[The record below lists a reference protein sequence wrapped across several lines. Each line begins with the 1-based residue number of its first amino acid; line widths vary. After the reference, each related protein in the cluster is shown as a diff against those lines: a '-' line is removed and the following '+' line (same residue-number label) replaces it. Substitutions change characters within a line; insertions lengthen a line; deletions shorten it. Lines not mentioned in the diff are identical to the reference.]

1 MSPTSLEQLVR
12 DARRNND
19 YSPLVELIPYAKL
32 LGIECLR
39 LGDDMVFRLP
49 ANKDNIGNP
58 TLPAVL
64 LVLLAGALLGGG
76 LVARHYRPQL
86 EEALG
91 QLTASRVASGQLE
104 ALLDEQQRALAAV
117 RASAERRAKDVEQ
130 ALGEA
135 RAQAAEQ
142 YAAAVRL
149 LQEPDIG
156 TDCQAAGAAIDREL
170 GL

>member
-1 MSPTSLEQLVR
+1 MSRL
-12 DARRNND
+12 A
-19 YSPLVELIPYAKL
+19 L
-32 LGIECLR
+32 L
-39 LGDDMVFRLP
+39 
-49 ANKDNIGNP
+49 
-58 TLPAVL
+58 LPAVL

-91 QLTASRVASGQLE
+91 QLTARRVASGQLE
-104 ALLDEQQRALAAV
+104 ALLDEQQRARAAG
-117 RASAERRAKDVEQ
+117 RASAARRAKDAEP

-156 TDCQAAGAAIDREL
+156 VDCQAAGAAIDREL

>member
-1 MSPTSLEQLVR
+1 
-12 DARRNND
+12 
-19 YSPLVELIPYAKL
+19 
-32 LGIECLR
+32 
-39 LGDDMVFRLP
+39 
-49 ANKDNIGNP
+49 
-58 TLPAVL
+58 
-64 LVLLAGALLGGG
+64 

-104 ALLDEQQRALAAV
+104 ALLDGQQRALAAV

-156 TDCQAAGAAIDREL
+156 VDCQAAGAAIDREL

>member
-1 MSPTSLEQLVR
+1 MSRL
-12 DARRNND
+12 A
-19 YSPLVELIPYAKL
+19 L
-32 LGIECLR
+32 L
-39 LGDDMVFRLP
+39 
-49 ANKDNIGNP
+49 
-58 TLPAVL
+58 LPAVL

-117 RASAERRAKDVEQ
+117 RASAERRAKDAEQ
-130 ALGEA
+130 ALDEA

-156 TDCQAAGAAIDREL
+156 VDCQAAGAAIDREL

>member
-1 MSPTSLEQLVR
+1 MAAGQGGAVMSRL
-12 DARRNND
+12 A
-19 YSPLVELIPYAKL
+19 L
-32 LGIECLR
+32 L
-39 LGDDMVFRLP
+39 
-49 ANKDNIGNP
+49 
-58 TLPAVL
+58 LPAVL

-91 QLTASRVASGQLE
+91 QLTASRVASVQLE

-149 LQEPDIG
+149 LREPDIG

>member
-1 MSPTSLEQLVR
+1 
-12 DARRNND
+12 
-19 YSPLVELIPYAKL
+19 
-32 LGIECLR
+32 
-39 LGDDMVFRLP
+39 
-49 ANKDNIGNP
+49 
-58 TLPAVL
+58 
-64 LVLLAGALLGGG
+64 
-76 LVARHYRPQL
+76 
-86 EEALG
+86 
-91 QLTASRVASGQLE
+91 
-104 ALLDEQQRALAAV
+104 V

-156 TDCQAAGAAIDREL
+156 VDCQAAGAAIDREL

>member
-1 MSPTSLEQLVR
+1 MAAGQGGAVMSRL
-12 DARRNND
+12 A
-19 YSPLVELIPYAKL
+19 L
-32 LGIECLR
+32 L
-39 LGDDMVFRLP
+39 
-49 ANKDNIGNP
+49 
-58 TLPAVL
+58 LPAVL

-86 EEALG
+86 EEALS

-117 RASAERRAKDVEQ
+117 RSGAERRAKDAEQ

-156 TDCQAAGAAIDREL
+156 VDCQAAGAAIDREL

>member
-1 MSPTSLEQLVR
+1 
-12 DARRNND
+12 
-19 YSPLVELIPYAKL
+19 
-32 LGIECLR
+32 
-39 LGDDMVFRLP
+39 
-49 ANKDNIGNP
+49 
-58 TLPAVL
+58 
-64 LVLLAGALLGGG
+64 
-76 LVARHYRPQL
+76 
-86 EEALG
+86 
-91 QLTASRVASGQLE
+91 ASRVAS
-104 ALLDEQQRALAAV
+104 ARCCSSSKASSWPLAAV

-156 TDCQAAGAAIDREL
+156 VDCQAAGAAIDREL

>member
-1 MSPTSLEQLVR
+1 MSRL
-12 DARRNND
+12 A
-19 YSPLVELIPYAKL
+19 L
-32 LGIECLR
+32 L
-39 LGDDMVFRLP
+39 
-49 ANKDNIGNP
+49 
-58 TLPAVL
+58 LPAVL

-91 QLTASRVASGQLE
+91 QLTASRVASGQFE

-149 LQEPDIG
+149 LQNPTLVWTARRQVRRSTGSWDY
-156 TDCQAAGAAIDREL
+156 DSSPAGALSAFR
-170 GL
+170 GLRSLADDTSPRARRGSPRSALPCT

>member
-1 MSPTSLEQLVR
+1 M
-12 DARRNND
+12 
-19 YSPLVELIPYAKL
+19 
-32 LGIECLR
+32 
-39 LGDDMVFRLP
+39 
-49 ANKDNIGNP
+49 
-58 TLPAVL
+58 L

-76 LVARHYRPQL
+76 LVAHYRPQL

-104 ALLDEQQRALAAV
+104 LCSMSSSERWRRCGRAP
-117 RASAERRAKDVEQ
+117 RAREDVEQ
-130 ALGEA
+130 ALGGPG
-135 RAQAAEQ
+135 AQAAEQ

-149 LQEPDIG
+149 LREPDIG

>member
-1 MSPTSLEQLVR
+1 MAAGQGGAVMSRL
-12 DARRNND
+12 A
-19 YSPLVELIPYAKL
+19 L
-32 LGIECLR
+32 L
-39 LGDDMVFRLP
+39 
-49 ANKDNIGNP
+49 
-58 TLPAVL
+58 LPAVL

-117 RASAERRAKDVEQ
+117 RASAETRAKDVEQ

-156 TDCQAAGAAIDREL
+156 VDCQAAGAAIDREL